1 MANPR
6 ATLEITASDETKR
19 GLSASLASFK
29 RFGSEVEARGRRIG
43 ASLQGAFDRLGGA
56 TGLSLGLAGL
66 GAAFGKA
73 VTDSIQFADSIDQA
87 STKLGVGTE
96 RLSALAFAAEQ
107 SDVALQDL
115 SSSLIKLQL
124 ATGKAEGGNKQL
136 LETFRALGID
146 FEKFKALSVDVQF
159 KEVAE
164 SISRLQ
170 RDADRTRGSVELFGE
185 SGAKLLPLFKE
196 GAAGIQQLEQRAKDL
211 GLALGP
217 EAIERILAADEAM
230 KAFNA
235 SLQGLKFTLAQ
246 RAGPFLGELAD
257 GVRTLLGGATE
268 IEKLTDKIEF
278 LERMRGRIV
287 VNFGLLDGAG
297 LFVTPSEVEQQ
308 ITSLGKALEELQA
321 KGKASTVSVA
331 AAPPGFAP
339 PEEVTVKAK
348 RLGANEFADS
358 ELRAALA
365 DRSRSLDAVFEANRA
380 RYENEA
386 QILGELDRN
395 LAESSAAVFEQ
406 NSEEIAGYLDRMERD
421 TLDTLEVQTGLFEGF
436 GQTIESSLS
445 DAFAGASDGARGFAD
460 SVLNSFKRILADKA
474 ASELTGLLGGLF
486 GAKKDPGVGGSAG
499 GGVLSSALGA
509 LFGGFKAEGGP
520 LTQGKWHI
528 AGEKGPEPIWGGG
541 PGAFAVGYKQMAGLQ
556 RMGTVN
562 VNNNVTI
569 DARGA
574 TQDGMKVLMAQLP
587 EILKKNRQQ
596 TIAEIKDMKGRGN
609 F

>member
-1 MANPR
+1 
-6 ATLEITASDETKR
+6 
-19 GLSASLASFK
+19 
-29 RFGSEVEARGRRIG
+29 
-43 ASLQGAFDRLGGA
+43 
-56 TGLSLGLAGL
+56 
-66 GAAFGKA
+66 
-73 VTDSIQFADSIDQA
+73 
-87 STKLGVGTE
+87 
-96 RLSALAFAAEQ
+96 
-107 SDVALQDL
+107 
-115 SSSLIKLQL
+115 
-124 ATGKAEGGNKQL
+124 
-136 LETFRALGID
+136 
-146 FEKFKALSVDVQF
+146 
-159 KEVAE
+159 
-164 SISRLQ
+164 
-170 RDADRTRGSVELFGE
+170 
-185 SGAKLLPLFKE
+185 
-196 GAAGIQQLEQRAKDL
+196 
-211 GLALGP
+211 
-217 EAIERILAADEAM
+217 M

-235 SLQGLKFTLAQ
+235 SLQGLKLTLAQ

-308 ITSLGKALEELQA
+308 ITKLGKALEDLQA

-380 RYENEA
+380 RYENVA
-386 QILGELDRN
+386 QILADLDRN

-460 SVLNSFKRILADKA
+460 SVLSSFKRILSDRA
-474 ASELTGLLGGLF
+474 ASQVTELLGGLF
-486 GAKKDPGVGGSAG
+486 GAKKDPGVGGGSTG
-499 GGVLSSALGA
+499 GGVLGSALGA
-509 LFGGFKAEGGP
+509 LFGGFRADGGEVSA
-520 LTQGKWHI
+520 GKLYGV
-528 AGEKGPEPIWGGG
+528 GERGPELFVPRQSGTIIPNGALGGMRG
-541 PGAFAVGYKQMAGLQ
+541 PVS
-556 RMGTVN
+556 V
-562 VNNNVTI
+562 VNNVTI

-574 TQDGMKVLMAQLP
+574 TQDGVAMLMKQMPRMLEENRKLTLAQVRD
-587 EILKKNRQQ
+587 EKR
-596 TIAEIKDMKGRGN
+596 RGKL
-609 F
+609 